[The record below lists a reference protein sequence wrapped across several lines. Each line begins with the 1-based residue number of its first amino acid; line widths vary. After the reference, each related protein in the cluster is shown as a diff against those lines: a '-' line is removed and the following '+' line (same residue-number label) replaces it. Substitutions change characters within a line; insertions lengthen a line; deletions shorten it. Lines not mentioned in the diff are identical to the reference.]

1 MLGIFDFGRVAI
13 TGFKKGIRPALRV
26 AGSATVSVAI
36 CYVVDK
42 ATRKAVRL
50 ITKTQEQE
58 K

>member
-1 MLGIFDFGRVAI
+1 MLGIFDVGRVAI

-26 AGSATVSVAI
+26 AGSATVSVAV
-36 CYVVDK
+36 CYMVDK

-50 ITKTQEQE
+50 VTKTRE